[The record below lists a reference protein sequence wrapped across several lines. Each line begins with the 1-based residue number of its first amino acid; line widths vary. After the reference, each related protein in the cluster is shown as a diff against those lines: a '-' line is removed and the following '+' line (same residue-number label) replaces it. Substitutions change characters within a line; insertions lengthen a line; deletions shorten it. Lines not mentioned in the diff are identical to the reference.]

1 MRGKMFTGMVT
12 VDLEQMLAG
21 DWDLCCVCCY
31 LFFVVVVVVFF
42 TKNAAKMKHLTFI

>member
-1 MRGKMFTGMVT
+1 MHNCAFFNSLMRVKMFTGMVI

-31 LFFVVVVVVFF
+31 LYGVFF
-42 TKNAAKMKHLTFI
+42 TKMQPK